1 MDRQE
6 QDSHESFAQYS
17 DVKTLVSWSAP
28 GRPFKT
34 KRKEYYL
41 NGLLIAFLIEVI
53 LFLFQQYLFMF
64 VVGALYFLSVA
75 LATIPPRNFHYRI
88 SNQGIKVEDHFFI
101 WDELYDFYFKRV
113 EGVDVLI
120 VRTKPLLPG
129 EIQIPLGD
137 LHPNHVRRVI
147 ISYLP
152 YREVVRATFMEK
164 SADWLSHNFPLER
177 R

>member
-6 QDSHESFAQYS
+6 DYHSKHSEYS
-17 DVKTLVSWSAP
+17 DIKTLLSWSAP
-28 GRPFKT
+28 GRPFKP
-34 KRKEYYL
+34 KGKEYYL
-41 NGLLIAFLIEVI
+41 NGLLIAFLIEVL

-75 LATIPPRNFHYRI
+75 LASVPPKNFHYRI
-88 SNQGIKVEDHFFI
+88 SNQGIKIEDHFFI
-101 WDELYDFYFKRV
+101 WDELYDFYFKKV
-113 EGVDVLI
+113 GGADVLI

-129 EIQIPLGD
+129 EIHIPLGE
-137 LHPNHVRRVI
+137 LHSHHVRRVMV
-147 ISYLP
+147 SYLP
-152 YREVVRATFMEK
+152 YREVVRPTFMEK